1 MNEPGSIDILL
12 NRVRNGNRE
21 ALGELFEQFR
31 SRLKLAVGLHMDGRL
46 GTRVSLSDVV
56 QEVYFDVEQQID
68 AYLKNP
74 QITLYVWMRSLACQ
88 RLIKIQHRHFT
99 AQRRTVKKECPL
111 PMESSIALG
120 RQLLVAAGSSPS
132 QGVMKQELRQRV
144 QQSIDQLKAEDR
156 EVILMREFEG
166 MTNSEVA
173 QSLGL
178 SDSAATMRYGRALF
192 RLKEILMKDFGSKES
207 IS

>member
-1 MNEPGSIDILL
+1 MNEPGSTDILL

-21 ALGELFEQFR
+21 AVGELFEQFR
-31 SRLKLAVGLHMDGRL
+31 SRLKLAVGLRMDGRL

-74 QITLYVWMRSLACQ
+74 QITLYVWMRSLAWQ
-88 RLIKIQHRHFT
+88 RLIKIQQRHLT
-99 AQRRTVKKECPL
+99 AHRRTVKKDFPL
-111 PMESSIALG
+111 PMESSNALG

-144 QQSIDQLKAEDR
+144 QQSIDQLKTEDR

-178 SDSAATMRYGRALF
+178 SDSAATMRYGGF
-192 RLKEILMKDFGSKES
+192 
-207 IS
+207 